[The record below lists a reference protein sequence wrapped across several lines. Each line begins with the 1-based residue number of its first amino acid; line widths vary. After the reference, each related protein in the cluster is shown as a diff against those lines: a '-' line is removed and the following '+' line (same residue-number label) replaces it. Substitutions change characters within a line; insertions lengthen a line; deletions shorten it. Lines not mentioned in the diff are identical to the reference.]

1 VRLEA
6 GGVGRYPPDVETTLY
21 FCCMEAVQNVGKHAG
36 TGARATVRIWE
47 DQEGLLFEVTDNGAG
62 FDSPA
67 DGRGSGLTNM
77 SDRLGALGG
86 RLSIASSPAGGTRI
100 TGAVPLDRA

>member
-1 VRLEA
+1 VRLETGA
-6 GGVGRYPPDVETTLY
+6 IGRYPPEVETTLY

-36 TGARATVRIWE
+36 TGALATVRIWE
-47 DQEGLLFEVTDNGAG
+47 GQEGLLFEVTDNGAG

-86 RLSIASSPAGGTRI
+86 RLSIASSPADGTRI